1 MEPSVA
7 DSMIYNWRRSLRAKT
22 LQVRITPWQGV
33 EVVIPRHTSKERV
46 RAFLTRHRN
55 WIRDTWQRIRAEIP
69 DVEQRLPKVL
79 NLNACGERW
88 QVNYRRRAGKH
99 VRVTTGKNNTLT
111 VFHNGQD
118 ESAVRRALR
127 RWLAAKARSH
137 LTPRVDR
144 LCGFT
149 GIGYRKLQIR
159 GQRSRWGSCSSN
171 KTLSL
176 NYKLLFLAPSL
187 VRYLIIH
194 ELSHMRVL
202 DHSTRFWNV
211 VAQFEPRW
219 RMLDAELGES
229 WRDIPVW
236 IELP

>member
-1 MEPSVA
+1 MAEP
-7 DSMIYNWRRSLRAKT
+7 MHYNWRRSQRAKT

-33 EVVIPRHTSKERV
+33 EVVIPHHTSKERV
-46 RAFLTRHRN
+46 RAFLTHHRN

-69 DVEQRLPKVL
+69 DVEQRLPRVL
-79 NLNACGERW
+79 ELRAAGESW
-88 QVNYRRRAGKH
+88 QVRYRRRTGKL
-99 VRVTTGKNNTLT
+99 VRVTTGKNHTIT
-111 VFHNGQD
+111 VFHDGRD

-127 RWLAAKARSH
+127 RWLAVKARAT
-137 LTPRVDR
+137 LVPRVDR

-149 GIGYRKLQIR
+149 GLGYRKLQIR

-176 NYKLLFLAPSL
+176 NYKLLFLEPPL

-202 DHSTRFWNV
+202 DHSARFWNV
-211 VAQFEPRW
+211 VAQYEPRW
-219 RMLDAELGES
+219 RTLDAELGES
-229 WRDIPVW
+229 WRDIPAWV
-236 IELP
+236 EMP